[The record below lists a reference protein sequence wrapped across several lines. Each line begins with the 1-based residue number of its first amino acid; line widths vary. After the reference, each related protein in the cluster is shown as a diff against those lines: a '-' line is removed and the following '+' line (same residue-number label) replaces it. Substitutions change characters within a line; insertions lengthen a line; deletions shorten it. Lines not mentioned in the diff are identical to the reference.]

1 MTYPEKPLAL
11 DPGNLSRFI
20 ARVKDPDT
28 HFAVSLGSGAT
39 LALASSLSILQ
50 TLDDL
55 GLRGHVDEV
64 WGASSGALAAGL
76 WCSGTPVAE
85 VMALLRRLRRRD
97 LVDVAWGHIL
107 KGLFTRRWDL
117 DLADGLVNGRALIGR
132 VRGLLRVELVED
144 CPVRLRILLAHDDG
158 SARIKV
164 VKRGSLLDAIR
175 SSIAMQGVMRP
186 GWFEGERFVDPT
198 LLEKTPLPSVTADF
212 RASGSTKKKLLIL
225 AAFFGYHGQTR
236 PIRGLMSRI
245 FFFKEVLQYQ
255 VFLAH
260 LTAVRHQPGTDVI
273 VYSPCIHDV
282 DTLAVEQADEI
293 FSEVRRQMAVRLS
306 DECLDADIHK
316 ADPDVWVPRWCPST
330 LFERDEGE

>member
-1 MTYPEKPLAL
+1 MTYPEKPLAP
-11 DPGNLSRFI
+11 DAENLSRFI
-20 ARVKDPDT
+20 ARVSDPDT
-28 HFAVSLGSGAT
+28 HFVVSLGSGAT

-55 GLRGHVDEV
+55 GLRSHVDEV
-64 WGASSGALAAGL
+64 WGASSGALASAL

-117 DLADGLVNGRALIGR
+117 DLADGLVNGRALLGR
-132 VRGLLRVELVED
+132 VRGLLRAERVED

-164 VKRGSLLDAIR
+164 VKRGNLLDAIR

-198 LLEKTPLPSVTADF
+198 LLEKTPLPSITADF
-212 RASGSTKKKLLIL
+212 RASGSAKKLLIL

-293 FSEVRRQMAVRLS
+293 YSEVRRQMAVRLS
-306 DECLDADIHK
+306 DECLDADIHQ

-330 LFERDEGE
+330 LFERDEVE

>member
-1 MTYPEKPLAL
+1 VTYPEKPLAL
-11 DPGNLSRFI
+11 DPANLGRFI
-20 ARVKDPDT
+20 ARVKDPNT
-28 HFAVSLGSGAT
+28 HFVVSLGSGAT

-50 TLDDL
+50 ALDDL
-55 GLRGHVDEV
+55 GLHEHVDEV

-76 WCSGTPVAE
+76 WCSGAPAGE

-97 LVDVAWGHIL
+97 LVDVAWGHIA

-117 DLADGLVNGRALIGR
+117 DLADGLMNGRALIGR
-132 VRGLLRVELVED
+132 IKGLLRVERVED
-144 CPVRLRILLAHDDG
+144 CPVKLRILLAHDDG

-175 SSIAMQGVMRP
+175 CSIAMQGVMRP

-198 LLEKTPLPSVTADF
+198 MLEKTPLPSITADF
-212 RASGSTKKKLLIL
+212 RTSGNGKKLLIL

-260 LTAVRHQPGTDVI
+260 LTAVRHRPGTEVI

-282 DTLAVEQADEI
+282 DTLAVEQADDI
-293 FSEVRRQMAVRLS
+293 FVEVRRQMAVRLS
-306 DECLDADIHK
+306 DECLDADIHQ
-316 ADPDVWVPRWCPST
+316 ADPDFWVPRWCPST
-330 LFERDEGE
+330 LFGKDGGG

>member
-1 MTYPEKPLAL
+1 MAL

>member
-1 MTYPEKPLAL
+1 MTYPEKPLTL
-11 DPGNLSRFI
+11 DEENLSRFI
-20 ARVKDPDT
+20 GRVKDPDT
-28 HFAVSLGSGAT
+28 HFIVSLGSGAM

-50 TLDDL
+50 ALDDL
-55 GLRGHVDEV
+55 GLREHVDEV

-76 WCSGTPVAE
+76 WCSGAPVAE

-97 LVDVAWGHIL
+97 LVDVAWGHIV

-132 VRGLLRVELVED
+132 VKGLLRVERVED

-164 VKRGSLLDAIR
+164 VKRGSLIDAVR

-198 LLEKTPLPSVTADF
+198 LLEKTPLPSITADF
-212 RASGSTKKKLLIL
+212 RASGSPKKLLIL

-236 PIRGLMSRI
+236 PIRGMMSRI

-306 DECLDADIHK
+306 DECLDADIHQ
-316 ADPDVWVPRWCPST
+316 ADPDFWVPRWCPST

>member
-1 MTYPEKPLAL
+1 MTYPKKPLAP
-11 DPGNLSRFI
+11 DPENLSRFI

-55 GLRGHVDEV
+55 GLRDHVDEV
-64 WGASSGALAAGL
+64 WGTSSGALASAL
-76 WCSGTPVAE
+76 WCSGAPVAE
-85 VMALLRRLRRRD
+85 VMAILRRLRRRD

-107 KGLFTRRWDL
+107 KGLFTRKWDL
-117 DLADGLVNGRALIGR
+117 DLADGLMNGRALIGR
-132 VRGLLRVELVED
+132 VKGLLRVERVED
-144 CPVRLRILLAHDDG
+144 CPVTLRILLAHDDG

-164 VKRGSLLDAIR
+164 VKRGPILDAVR
-175 SSIAMQGVMRP
+175 CSIAMQGVIRP

-198 LLEKTPLPSVTADF
+198 LLEKTPLPSITADF
-212 RASGSTKKKLLIL
+212 RATGSTKKLLIL

-260 LTAVRHQPGTDVI
+260 LTAVRNQPGTEVI

-293 FSEVRRQMAVRLS
+293 FAEVRRQMAVRLS
-306 DECLDADIHK
+306 DECLDADIHQT
-316 ADPDVWVPRWCPST
+316 DPD
-330 LFERDEGE
+330 